1 MMAPILGRN
10 GRFLGSFWAGPLAAC
25 CHGRRRLCCNLEEK
39 IKHPS
44 LVHLTFWVLRRAV
57 LEICTPHAPKWRYM
71 DRLSMACIARALPYW
86 QLQDNAS
93 RGKTAR
99 NLSLVPILHVFSKS
113 SISVHTLEF
122 AFRWRGS
129 KRSEHHI
136 TKYITGEGGAL
147 FAPPFFVDGSIIQ
160 A

>member
-1 MMAPILGRN
+1 MPQNGDIWTAFRWPVLHAPYHIGNSRTM
-10 GRFLGSFWAGPLAAC
+10 RV
-25 CHGRRRLCCNLEEK
+25 EEK
-39 IKHPS
+39 
-44 LVHLTFWVLRRAV
+44 LLA
-57 LEICTPHAPKWRYM
+57 M
-71 DRLSMACIARALPYW
+71 
-86 QLQDNAS
+86 
-93 RGKTAR
+93 

-113 SISVHTLEF
+113 SISVDTLEF
-122 AFRWRGS
+122 ALRWRGS